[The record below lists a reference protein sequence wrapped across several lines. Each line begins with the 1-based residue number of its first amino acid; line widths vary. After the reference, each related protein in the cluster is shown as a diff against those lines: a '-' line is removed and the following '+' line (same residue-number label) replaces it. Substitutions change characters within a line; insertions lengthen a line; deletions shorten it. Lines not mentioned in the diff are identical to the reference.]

1 MSFVFSI
8 IKHQYK
14 ILTAP
19 ERQHTSLR
27 SLSPSGH
34 VCTYQSSLETYNFTA
49 GRTLVIKLREGL
61 TTHLQGLVSAGPRFT
76 GSKLG
81 YQETRYGLV
90 NIPKSETHKHSHK
103 KNILVCL
110 VWQEAVMA
118 MMVEKQ
124 GKDCGLKWRNILRFE
139 LVWMWPSNPHL
150 HNTLLCTR
158 DTHPEIKTRKNKATM
173 V

>member
-8 IKHQYK
+8 ITHQYK

-19 ERQHTSLR
+19 ESQHTSLR

-49 GRTLVIKLREGL
+49 GWTLVIKLCEGL

-90 NIPKSETHKHSHK
+90 NIPKRETHKHSHK

-124 GKDCGLKWRNILRFE
+124 GKDCGLKMEKYFE
-139 LVWMWPSNPHL
+139 V
-150 HNTLLCTR
+150 
-158 DTHPEIKTRKNKATM
+158 
-173 V
+173 